1 MSGSMVDIQSAI
13 AEIRRG
19 KKERRRRQ
27 KKPQDKNI
35 MACPIPQ
42 GGHNYM
48 TKLMW
53 LLHLSAVLAWH
64 ILSKSTKTVTMGG
77 HNLTQP
83 RCADGRLSRRLCAV
97 HGPWSLLP

>member
-1 MSGSMVDIQSAI
+1 
-13 AEIRRG
+13 
-19 KKERRRRQ
+19 
-27 KKPQDKNI
+27 

-53 LLHLSAVLAWH
+53 LLHLSAAHAWR
-64 ILSKSTKTVTMGG
+64 ILSSPSKSTKTLTMGG

-83 RCADGRLSRRLCAV
+83 CCADGRLSRCLCAI
-97 HGPWSLLP
+97 HGPQSLLHEF